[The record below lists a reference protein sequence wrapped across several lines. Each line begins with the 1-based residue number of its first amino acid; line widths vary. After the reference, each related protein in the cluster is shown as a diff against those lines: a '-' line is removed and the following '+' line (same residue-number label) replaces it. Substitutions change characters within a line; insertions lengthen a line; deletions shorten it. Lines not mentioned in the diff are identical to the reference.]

1 LKAEKMIRAIGEID
15 DRYLLEAA
23 ETPSKKSSWKV
34 AAVAAACFVAVI
46 SFGYGAVSLSGMF
59 SAKSAGPGLAAA
71 NSAAMSEYATAK
83 EDIFEAGGANV
94 NGSVSDEEE
103 ADMLPAA
110 AENEGYPEIAVQDE
124 ISEAP
129 IANEPAASPSAL
141 SSAETQ
147 TSAELPGMS
156 VMKLKSAEKAD
167 ETRWKLILYD
177 AQGELFEFE
186 MERTAFAMPPEE
198 LQAGVMLE
206 IRYGEG
212 YEPVEILYHSAE

>member
-1 LKAEKMIRAIGEID
+1 MIRAIGEID

-46 SFGYGAVSLSGMF
+46 SIGYGAVSLSGMF

-83 EDIFEAGGANV
+83 EDTFEAGGANV

-110 AENEGYPEIAVQDE
+110 SENEGYPEIAVRDE

-129 IANEPAASPSAL
+129 IANEPAASPSAP
-141 SSAETQ
+141 SSVETQ
-147 TSAELPGMS
+147 TSAELPPGMS

-186 MERTAFAMPPEE
+186 MERTAFAMPPEK

-212 YEPVEILYHSAE
+212 YEPVEILYYSAE